1 MRCDDV
7 SVITSQVAA
16 MNTPKNVWWFEIL
29 LYASLVLD
37 ALTVAF
43 DDRTPT
49 PELSEQMITVRTIYA
64 LVILVLVFVLI
75 WLAARRRKG
84 WPRWVLSA
92 LFAVSLSSLAQMIAE
107 QGLGLSVFVN
117 IVSSVL
123 TALGLY
129 LSFTG
134 DAKDWFDA

>member
-1 MRCDDV
+1 
-7 SVITSQVAA
+7 

-37 ALTVAF
+37 AVTVAF

-49 PELSEQMITVRTIYA
+49 PDLSEQMITVRTIYA
-64 LVILVLVFVLI
+64 LVILVLVFCLI

-92 LFAVSLSSLAQMIAE
+92 LFAVSLSSLAQMIVE
-107 QGLGLSVFVN
+107 QGLGLAVFVN

>member
-1 MRCDDV
+1 
-7 SVITSQVAA
+7 